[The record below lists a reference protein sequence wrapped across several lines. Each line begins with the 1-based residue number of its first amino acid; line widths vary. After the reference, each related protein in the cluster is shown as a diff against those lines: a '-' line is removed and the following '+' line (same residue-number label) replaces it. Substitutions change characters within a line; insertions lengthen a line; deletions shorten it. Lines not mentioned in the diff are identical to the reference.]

1 MVPLAASRSKT
12 HLSLRKSGEETL
24 ESDIH
29 PPFAS
34 PSLRFRDAM
43 HDGHCHSASRVT
55 SLSLCLQASVFF
67 CLGENI
73 NAEVVWHI
81 YIQHLHSSMK
91 PINYGPLAGRKAT
104 QVVREKIEKMKP

>member
-1 MVPLAASRSKT
+1 MTFTLPL
-12 HLSLRKSGEETL
+12 
-24 ESDIH
+24 
-29 PPFAS
+29 PP

-55 SLSLCLQASVFF
+55 SLSPCLQASLFF

-73 NAEVVWHI
+73 NAAAVWQI
-81 YIQHLHSSMK
+81 YIQHLNPSMK
-91 PINYGPLAGRKAT
+91 SINYGPLAGRKAT